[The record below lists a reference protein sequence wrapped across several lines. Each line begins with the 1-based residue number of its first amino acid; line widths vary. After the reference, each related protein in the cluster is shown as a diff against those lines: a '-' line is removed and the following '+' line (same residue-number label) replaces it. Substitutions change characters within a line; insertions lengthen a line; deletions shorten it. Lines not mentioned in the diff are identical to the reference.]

1 MITVAGEAL
10 IDIVVGASGSMR
22 AVPGGGPF
30 NVARTIARL
39 GGECRFLGT
48 LSEDPFGQ
56 RLRAALGRDGV
67 GVVVEEPTA
76 APTAIAIAQVD
87 ELGVAD
93 YRFYIEGTAAAHLEA
108 ADVPADLLKG
118 SSALAVG
125 GLGLVVEPIATTLRA
140 LVAAKPP
147 SLLTLLDPNCRPRAV
162 RDPIAY
168 RMRIDGFAKAVDVVK
183 VSSEDLAMLRPG
195 EDLRAA
201 ARGLLRLGPR
211 AVLVTDGPSPVQIV
225 TARGERSVPV
235 PPVQILDTVGAGD
248 AFVAACLVGWGEAG
262 LRREDLGDP
271 DALAEVAGEAVRVA
285 AAACTVSGANLPAG
299 FRRDRD
305 RDRDRPAVRPR
316 TTAPASGA

>member
-10 IDIVVGASGSMR
+10 IDIVVGASGSVR

-30 NVARTIARL
+30 NVARTVAHL
-39 GGECRFLGT
+39 GGECQFLGT
-48 LSEDPFGQ
+48 LSEDPFGET
-56 RLRAALGRDGV
+56 LRGV
-67 GVVVEEPTA
+67 LTREGVRVVVEEPTA
-76 APTAIAIAQVD
+76 VATTVAIAQVD

-93 YRFYIEGTAAAHLEA
+93 YRFYLDGTAAAQLEPG
-108 ADVPADLLKG
+108 DVPDDLLAG

-125 GLGLVVEPIATTLRA
+125 GLGLVVEPIASTLRA

-168 RMRIDGFAKAVDVVK
+168 RMRIDGFAKVVHVVK
-183 VSSEDLAMLRPG
+183 VSREDLAMLRPG
-195 EDLRAA
+195 EELVAA
-201 ARGLLRLGPR
+201 ARGLLSLGPA
-211 AVLVTDGPSPVQIV
+211 AVLVTDGPSPVRII

-262 LRREDLGDP
+262 LRPEHLGDP
-271 DALAEVAGEAVRVA
+271 DALAEVADAAVHVA
-285 AAACTVSGANLPAG
+285 AAACTVSGANLPAR
-299 FRRDRD
+299 FRRDR
-305 RDRDRPAVRPR
+305 RPVRPR
-316 TTAPASGA
+316 TTVPGSGA

>member
-39 GGECRFLGT
+39 GGECQFLGT

-56 RLRAALGRDGV
+56 RLRGALRRDGV
-67 GVVVEEPTA
+67 GVVVDEPTA
-76 APTAIAIAQVD
+76 APTAVAIAQID

-93 YRFYIEGTAAAHLEA
+93 YRFYIDGTAAAQLEP
-108 ADVPADLLKG
+108 ADVPPDLLES

-125 GLGLVVEPIATTLRA
+125 GLGLVVEPIASTLTA
-140 LVAAKPP
+140 LVAARPP
-147 SLLTLLDPNCRPRAV
+147 SLLILLDPNCRPRAV
-162 RDPIAY
+162 RDPLAY
-168 RMRIDGFAKAVDVVK
+168 RMRINAFAAAVDIVK
-183 VSSEDLAMLRPG
+183 VSTEDLAMLRPG
-195 EDLRAA
+195 EELGAA
-201 ARGLLRLGPR
+201 GRGLLALGPA
-211 AVLVTDGPSPVQIV
+211 AVLVTDGPSPVRII
-225 TARGERSVPV
+225 TAAGERSVPV
-235 PPVQILDTVGAGD
+235 PAVQILDTVGAGD

-262 LRREDLGDP
+262 VRREDLGNP

-299 FRRDRD
+299 FLRA
-305 RDRDRPAVRPR
+305 RDRPPVTPR
-316 TTAPASGA
+316 TTDPASGA

>member
-39 GGECRFLGT
+39 GGECQFLGT
-48 LSEDPFGQ
+48 LSEDTFGQ
-56 RLRAALGRDGV
+56 RLRSALGRDGV
-67 GVVVEEPTA
+67 HVVVEEPTR
-76 APTAIAIAQVD
+76 APTTVAIAQID
-87 ELGVAD
+87 ELGVPD
-93 YRFYIEGTAAAHLEA
+93 YRFYVEGTAAAHLQA
-108 ADVPADLLKG
+108 ADVPADVLDA

-125 GLGLVVEPIATTLRA
+125 GLGLVVEPIASTLRA
-140 LVAAKPP
+140 LVAARPP
-147 SLLTLLDPNCRPRAV
+147 SLVTLLDPNCRPRAV
-162 RDPIAY
+162 RDPLAY
-168 RMRIDGFAKAVDVVK
+168 RTRIDGFAKAVDVVK

-195 EDLRAA
+195 EELGAA
-201 ARGLLRLGPR
+201 ARGMLALGPA
-211 AVLVTDGPSPVQIV
+211 AVLVTDGPSPVRIV
-225 TARGERSVPV
+225 TAAGERSVPV

-299 FRRDRD
+299 FRRS
-305 RDRDRPAVRPR
+305 RPPVRPR

>member
-39 GGECRFLGT
+39 GGECQFLGT

-56 RLRAALGRDGV
+56 RLREALRRDGV
-67 GVVVEEPTA
+67 RVVVEEPTA

-87 ELGVAD
+87 DLGVAD
-93 YRFYIEGTAAAHLEA
+93 YRFYIDGTAAARLER
-108 ADVPADLLKG
+108 ADVPADLLDG

-125 GLGLVVEPIATTLRA
+125 GLGLVVEPIASTLKA

-162 RDPIAY
+162 RDPLAY
-168 RMRIDGFAKAVDVVK
+168 RMRIDGFAKVVDIVK
-183 VSSEDLAMLRPG
+183 VSREDLAMLRPG
-195 EDLRAA
+195 EEVVAA
-201 ARGLLRLGPR
+201 ARGLLRLGPA
-211 AVLVTDGPSPVQIV
+211 AVLVTDGPAPVRIV
-225 TARGERSVPV
+225 AADGERSVPV

-248 AFVAACLVGWGEAG
+248 AFVAACLVVWAEAG

-271 DALAEVAGEAVRVA
+271 DPLAEVAGEAVRVA
-285 AAACTVSGANLPAG
+285 AATCTVAGANLPAG
-299 FRRDRD
+299 FRRDRA
-305 RDRDRPAVRPR
+305 PVRPR

>member
-39 GGECRFLGT
+39 GGECQFLGT

-56 RLRAALGRDGV
+56 RLRTALRRDGV
-67 GVVVEEPTA
+67 RVVVEEPTA
-76 APTAIAIAQVD
+76 SSTAVAIAQVD

-93 YRFYIEGTAAAHLEA
+93 YRFYIEGTAAAHLEP
-108 ADVPADLLKG
+108 ADVRAELLQR
-118 SSALAVG
+118 STALAVG
-125 GLGLVVEPIATTLRA
+125 GLGLVVEPIASTLKG

-162 RDPIAY
+162 RDPLAY

-183 VSSEDLAMLRPG
+183 VSSEDLDMLRPG
-195 EDLRAA
+195 EEHLAA
-201 ARGLLRLGPR
+201 ARGLLRLGPA
-211 AVLVTDGPSPVQIV
+211 AVLLTDGPSPVRII

-248 AFVAACLVGWGEAG
+248 AFVAACLVGWAETG
-262 LRREDLGDP
+262 LCREDLGDL
-271 DALAEVAGEAVRVA
+271 DALAEVAGGAVSVA
-285 AAACTVSGANLPAG
+285 AAACTVSGANLPPG
-299 FRRDRD
+299 FRG
-305 RDRDRPAVRPR
+305 DRPPVRPQ